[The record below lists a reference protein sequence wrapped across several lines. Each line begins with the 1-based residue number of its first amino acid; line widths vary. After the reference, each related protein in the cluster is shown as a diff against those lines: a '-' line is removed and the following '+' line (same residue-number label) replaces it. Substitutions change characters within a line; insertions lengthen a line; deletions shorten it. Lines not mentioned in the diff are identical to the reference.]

1 LASRQ
6 RRGDGTTLGVILALV
21 ITSGFVVGTTAT
33 FTSTTTN
40 ANNKFVAASLST
52 PGNLTATPSGANV
65 VLAWANA
72 TGLDVTSAGYR
83 VNWAD
88 WKQAPQTPDSSC
100 GLTSAAFTTKVGVSQ
115 TGAGLTDS
123 SASSRANFVD
133 GREYCYQVQTSY
145 PCCPE
150 GANPWLSQDVDF
162 QQGNPTMV
170 AVVGTTMIDAIGVNG
185 GVSGGLDSGDY
196 FEFTF
201 NQAVNLLP
209 TTSDYICTDGTGEAI
224 WIGING
230 TNNGTCPRTSNPNK
244 DTIFKGFRLVSVAG
258 NSDSGIVGG
267 SNGATTAAR
276 YAISGVTTPACTGS
290 IPCAKV
296 RITVGA
302 PVTGSATATASGTFT
317 VQTTADPA
325 YVKSTT
331 GGRKYCAAQTTFTT
345 VSTFAL
351 IAADPTGGRCVLKN
365 KTIGI

>member
-1 LASRQ
+1 LPLASRQ

-52 PGNLTATPSGANV
+52 PRNLTATPSGANV

-72 TGLDVTSAGYR
+72 TGLDVASAGYR

-123 SASSRANFVD
+123 SASTRANFVD
-133 GREYCYQVQTSY
+133 GREYCYQAQTSY

-170 AVVGTTMIDAIGVNG
+170 AIVGTTMIDAIGVNG
-185 GVSGGLDSGDY
+185 GVSGSLDSGDY

-201 NQAVNLLP
+201 NQAVTSLP
-209 TTSDYICTDGTGEAI
+209 TIADYICTDVTTKAI
-224 WIGING
+224 WIGVNG
-230 TNNGTCPRTSNPNK
+230 TSTTTCPRTSGGSS
-244 DTIFKGFRLVSVAG
+244 DTLFKGFRLVSVAA
-258 NSDSGIVGG
+258 
-267 SNGATTAAR
+267 NGDTGTVALVAR
-276 YAISGVTTPACTGS
+276 YAISGVSAPTCTGS

-302 PVTGSATATASGTFT
+302 PLVGSATATASGTFT
-317 VQTTADPA
+317 VQTTANA
-325 YVKSTT
+325 TYVKSVN
-331 GGRKYCAAQTTFTT
+331 GSRKYCAAQTTFTT

-351 IAADPTGGRCVLKN
+351 IAADPTNGRCVQKN